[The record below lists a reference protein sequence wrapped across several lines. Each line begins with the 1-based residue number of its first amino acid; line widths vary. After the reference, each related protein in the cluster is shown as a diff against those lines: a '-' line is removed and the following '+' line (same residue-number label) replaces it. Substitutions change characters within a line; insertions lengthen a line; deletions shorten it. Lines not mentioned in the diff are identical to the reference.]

1 MRKAWIWF
9 VRYKK
14 NQVDSVDIM
23 LLNEFIA
30 KIKNNK
36 TTTNKISYL
45 HGSCGVSISGDKF
58 VIITLG
64 ALISTPNHTIF
75 TALEFKMFQL
85 FFYNL
90 LSKGMC
96 NLFSLWTI
104 ILKFQIY
111 SFAKL
116 STDKIHWYYLLAS
129 FLENIPFFQYGT
141 NCRYTFRI

>member
-1 MRKAWIWF
+1 
-9 VRYKK
+9 
-14 NQVDSVDIM
+14 M

-30 KIKNNK
+30 KIKNK

-58 VIITLG
+58 VIITLS

-85 FFYNL
+85 LFYNL

-116 STDKIHWYYLLAS
+116 STDKIHWYWHLFWKI
-129 FLENIPFFQYGT
+129 FLFFQYGT